1 MNPSNIHED
10 VGSIPGLVQ
19 WVGDPTLLR
28 LWRRLAGAALIQP
41 LAWELPYAKD
51 AALKSKKQTHAHTQT
66 AETIPLKMPFTRT
79 NTQRSLLVLEMVGEC
94 VADCGKKGDR

>member
-1 MNPSNIHED
+1 M
-10 VGSIPGLVQ
+10 GSIPGLVQ
-19 WVGDPTLLR
+19 WVGDTTLLR